1 MKKLLSLLLTFALLM
16 SCLPGAFAV
25 EANEAADSVYQDL
38 FYLDETLEEIPTE
51 EASVSGDEVSAEPE
65 AVSEDEIGVIVE
77 ETCAIAADTYVML
90 KAGYTIYTAAEM
102 VESLGTL
109 AEDSVVYVIAVTE
122 DGALQVAFAQNSE
135 VLCGFIAV
143 EAAGSL
149 DEDALNVYFTSE
161 DTAFITGILENETEI
176 LLTNCQFV
184 VEIPIEDPCS
194 EEPAEEAS
202 EEVTESASEEVT
214 SEDPEEEAEEEI
226 TVEGLD
232 DFEDGYLLASI
243 EKREAMRQY
252 AESLGFITEKAYW
265 YDKPTDFYYNQI
277 AKDKLYISWKGN
289 ARSYLVYE
297 VFLDYEDNVKSISKR
312 GVAIIPNDSYIIISG
327 VKPGVHFYAVFT
339 CELVGGKG
347 ELGNFELIQIEATDQ
362 AWRDAP
368 KITAVQNNEK
378 EVSVN
383 VSCSYLN
390 NSIGYI
396 LGITENGNERYVSF
410 DLNGHLIKS
419 VEGDITYEDD
429 CAVIKTDES
438 TFKVDELVLDKAAAT
453 WNGKVSVNGK
463 TVGTTVKFRM
473 LAVGYTNDQQET
485 DFGKWSGYKS
495 VKIIPQWSLAPKI
508 TEIKQNSAVAP
519 NGQISW
525 TYTGVPEYFRIYDGK
540 TCIKDNITPS
550 GTHQQTLSLNNLGEG
565 SHSLKVVAVKNGI
578 EGKYSGA
585 KSLKI
590 KITWKTTKLKLTAT
604 QPAENKVKL
613 SWEPLAGVTWYYV
626 YEIVSGIKEPVIVD
640 YTTGSSY
647 TISNVTLGKH
657 TYVVCPWY
665 KNELGTYSAKKTIS
679 VVELW
684 KIAPT
689 NLNAV
694 VDCTIA
700 NKCKIELTWTAPGAP
715 DHYEIS
721 LNKKTSYVISAS
733 ATSTRS
739 ATISLDN
746 PASSY
751 SIYVR
756 AIKNGEYGAYSSA
769 KKVSYKYSPISGTC
783 RALIIGNTY
792 TGSSKLSGC
801 KTDAKTMTGLLKSM
815 TTTKY
820 KVTTKYDRT
829 APQIL
834 SDIATAFKGATENDV
849 SLFYYS
855 GHGMGDTGDIIGNKF
870 CMTYP
875 HDYITFA
882 QLRSAL
888 DQVPGKKIVLLD
900 SCYSGQAIDKD
911 SISEEEL
918 MAEMQNYA
926 DRAIGAFSDTVTK
939 SGELKGTDYYVMTAC
954 RKNQTS
960 AAYNGSIPFSVFT
973 RFFEEVCGWDE
984 MTNKKLSYMSADTNG
999 DNVITLHEA
1008 FVATNA
1014 AVENFKRTH
1023 SVGQVTRVNP
1033 EGSSFVL
1040 FGR

>member
-1 MKKLLSLLLTFALLM
+1 MKRLLSLLLTFSLLL
-16 SCLPGAFAV
+16 SCIPGTFAI
-25 EANEAADSVYQDL
+25 ESDGLTDSENQDV
-38 FYLDETLEEIPTE
+38 FYLDETAEEDIVIEEPVVDEPIAIEETEEETGELPEAEPALFSAGYVSLKADSKIFETPDLANSIGTLKEDAVVYALDLVSVEGAETELLQIAYVQNDEACYGYADADTARILDSEELEAFFADENANSVIVTLENENEIVLRNCLFAEDISTEEVPTEEIVTEEIPTE
-51 EASVSGDEVSAEPE
+51 E
-65 AVSEDEIGVIVE
+65 ILVE
-77 ETCAIAADTYVML
+77 EQSS
-90 KAGYTIYTAAEM
+90 E
-102 VESLGTL
+102 ENPSEEL
-109 AEDSVVYVIAVTE
+109 AEDENDSIAIKDEKEKALYKYVK
-122 DGALQVAFAQNSE
+122 G
-135 VLCGFIAV
+135 
-143 EAAGSL
+143 
-149 DEDALNVYFTSE
+149 LNFS
-161 DTAFITGILENETEI
+161 
-176 LLTNCQFV
+176 
-184 VEIPIEDPCS
+184 
-194 EEPAEEAS
+194 
-202 EEVTESASEEVT
+202 
-214 SEDPEEEAEEEI
+214 
-226 TVEGLD
+226 
-232 DFEDGYLLASI
+232 
-243 EKREAMRQY
+243 
-252 AESLGFITEKAYW
+252 TEKAEW
-265 YDKPTDFYYNQI
+265 NETPDD
-277 AKDKLYISWKGN
+277 LYFEQPDNGKVFISWTGY
-289 ARSYLVYE
+289 APSYTVYE
-297 VFLDYEDNVKSISKR
+297 VVYNLENVVKSFTKR
-312 GVAIIPNDSYIIISG
+312 GVASTECISLSG
-327 VKPGVHFYAVFT
+327 VKPGFHYYAIFPCSRT
-339 CELVGGKG
+339 GGKG
-347 ELGNFELIQIEATDQ
+347 EGLYGTLYRVEVVNQT
-362 AWRDAP
+362 WRNAP
-368 KITAVQNNEK
+368 KFSAVQNPEK
-378 EVSVN
+378 EVSIKFTCEYIDTAVGY
-383 VSCSYLN
+383 YLN
-390 NSIGYI
+390 INESGVERTLHYNASGSLISKASDDIQFKDDGSAEF
-396 LGITENGNERYVSF
+396 IT
-410 DLNGHLIKS
+410 DAC
-419 VEGDITYEDD
+419 TYN
-429 CAVIKTDES
+429 IS
-438 TFKVDELVLDKAAAT
+438 ELVLDKATAQWT
-453 WNGKVSVNGK
+453 GTVYVNGNAPA
-463 TVGTTVKFRM
+463 GATVKLRV
-473 LAVGYTNDQQET
+473 AAEGTINPDGKT
-485 DFGKWSGYKS
+485 DIGKWSGYKS

-508 TEIKQNSAVAP
+508 TEVKQNSAVAP

-565 SHSLKVVAVKNGI
+565 SHSLKVVAVKKGI

-590 KITWKTTKLKLTAT
+590 KITWKTTKLKFTAT

-613 SWEPLAGVTWYYV
+613 SWEPLAGVTRYYV

-657 TYVVCPWY
+657 AYVVCPWY

-700 NKCKIELTWTAPGAP
+700 NKCKIDLTWTAPGAP

-769 KKVSYKYSPISGTC
+769 KKVSYKYSPIAGTC

-855 GHGMGDTGDIIGNKF
+855 GHGMGDTGDLVGNNYSR
-870 CMTYP
+870 MYP
-875 HDYITFA
+875 NDYITFE
-882 QLRSAL
+882 QLRAAL

-939 SGELKGTDYYVMTAC
+939 SGELKGTNYYVMTAC
-954 RKNQTS
+954 RKDQTS
-960 AAYNGSIPFSVFT
+960 AAYNVSVPFSVFT

-984 MTNKKLSYMSADTNG
+984 MTNKKLSYMTADANG

-1023 SVGQVTRVNP
+1023 SVSQVTRVNP